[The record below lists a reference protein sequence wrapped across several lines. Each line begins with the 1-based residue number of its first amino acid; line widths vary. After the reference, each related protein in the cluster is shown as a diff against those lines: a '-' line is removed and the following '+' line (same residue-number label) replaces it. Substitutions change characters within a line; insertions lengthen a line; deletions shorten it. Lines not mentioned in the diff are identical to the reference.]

1 MSVDPKKFGITPSLV
16 DAVKLTLEG
25 KSLAALAPPRDKVT
39 HKDVLVGRG
48 VLKKHPQDPDKHV
61 VAKEEA
67 EQVDETHKPGDRVK
81 IVKGRHKG
89 IEGHIGEIRRPL
101 GEPKRYVVYHGDHG
115 ATEVEKEHI
124 RKIKEEVEQVDELSK
139 GTLGSYVKKASGR
152 VADKSRHAGDI
163 ENRRDISPAA
173 KEVLARQNRKIGNS
187 LKGISR
193 ATDRLTKED
202 VEQVDELSKGTLGS
216 YVKKA
221 SDDARARARIAGTA
235 GPGTKRGKEL
245 DDKSR
250 DRVKHIGR
258 AIGKLT
264 KEETEQVDELS
275 KKTLGSYVNKAAGS
289 AATHTGAAA
298 AYGSSSKNPNAAK
311 MAQHQAIATKRTAGI
326 QKAVGKLTKEDVEHV
341 AEADVKNA
349 GPKVKDE
356 YKNFH
361 DKFKSH
367 SKENQAKITSN
378 LRKGMSYKDAIKN
391 VSEADGS
398 SNPSTSS
405 SALDKINSIAT
416 DMKKMASEPLKAP
429 KDPGAVK
436 KLPNVNAPG
445 APSMFKTE
453 AVADPMAAKKAEVQ
467 KKIAQKQA
475 TAVQARANKR
485 MSNINASNDKC
496 SCGSTN
502 ESKMKCEVH
511 GDSGMKGGKEKIEV
525 NPPLREAEDL
535 PKKVITKGHEIAK
548 SLIKNRAKV
557 REPYAVGMATAKKSA
572 GIKN

>member
-16 DAVKLTLEG
+16 DAVKLTLES

-39 HKDVLVGRG
+39 HKDILVGRG

-67 EQVDETHKPGDRVK
+67 EQVDELSDKTLQSYREKSHKDKKPREYGRAMAFAKQTGIGAKVK
-81 IVKGRHKG
+81 
-89 IEGHIGEIRRPL
+89 
-101 GEPKRYVVYHGDHG
+101 
-115 ATEVEKEHI
+115 AT
-124 RKIKEEVEQVDELSK
+124 KEEV
-139 GTLGSYVKKASGR
+139 
-152 VADKSRHAGDI
+152 
-163 ENRRDISPAA
+163 
-173 KEVLARQNRKIGNS
+173 
-187 LKGISR
+187 
-193 ATDRLTKED
+193 
-202 VEQVDELSKGTLGS
+202 
-216 YVKKA
+216 
-221 SDDARARARIAGTA
+221 
-235 GPGTKRGKEL
+235 
-245 DDKSR
+245 
-250 DRVKHIGR
+250 
-258 AIGKLT
+258 
-264 KEETEQVDELS
+264 EQVDELS
-275 KKTLGSYVNKAAGS
+275 KKTLGSYATKAADS

-298 AYGSSSKNPNAAK
+298 AYGSSSKHPDAAK
-311 MAQHQAIATKRTAGI
+311 MAQHQAKAAKRTVGL
-326 QKAVGKLTKEDVEHV
+326 QKAVGKLTKEDVNKDVEKVNRATGAAAAAAIRSADPVISKMKDSNPQMHKALTKTTNPGNIFTGSRYGDKGV
-341 AEADVKNA
+341 AEAKES

-378 LRKGMSYKDAIKN
+378 LKKGMSYKDAIKN

-416 DMKKMASEPLKAP
+416 DMKKMASEPLKPP

-445 APSMFKTE
+445 APDMFKTE

-496 SCGSTN
+496 SCDSTN

-511 GDSGMKGGKEKIEV
+511 NGNGMKGGKEKIEV

-557 REPYAVGMATAKKSA
+557 REPYAVGMAQAKKSA

>member
-67 EQVDETHKPGDRVK
+67 EQVDEGSRVK
-81 IVKGRHKG
+81 AVGGSRAAKVGNAMDPKDRIIPKHGTKAYADWIAKNHAGRKFTYSKPHDDNPASTKN
-89 IEGHIGEIRRPL
+89 E
-101 GEPKRYVVYHGDHG
+101 
-115 ATEVEKEHI
+115 EVEQVDELS
-124 RKIKEEVEQVDELSK
+124 RKTLASYVKKAGGTSLDSAAALALDGNRKKAKLRAKSVERAADRLAKEEVEQVDELSK

-173 KEVLARQNRKIGNS
+173 KEVLAKQNRKIDNS

-202 VEQVDELSKGTLGS
+202 VEQVDELSKG
-216 YVKKA
+216 
-221 SDDARARARIAGTA
+221 
-235 GPGTKRGKEL
+235 
-245 DDKSR
+245 
-250 DRVKHIGR
+250 
-258 AIGKLT
+258 
-264 KEETEQVDELS
+264 
-275 KKTLGSYVNKAAGS
+275 TLGSYVNKAAGS

-326 QKAVGKLTKEDVEHV
+326 QKAVGKLTKEDAEHV

-416 DMKKMASEPLKAP
+416 DMKKMASEPLKPP
-429 KDPGAVK
+429 KDPGADK
-436 KLPNVNAPG
+436 KLPHVNAPG

-548 SLIKNRAKV
+548 SLIKHRAKV
-557 REPYAVGMATAKKSA
+557 REPYAVGMAQAKKSA

>member
-67 EQVDETHKPGDRVK
+67 EQVDELSDKTLQSYREKSHKDKKPREYGRAMAFAKQTGIGAKVK
-81 IVKGRHKG
+81 
-89 IEGHIGEIRRPL
+89 
-101 GEPKRYVVYHGDHG
+101 
-115 ATEVEKEHI
+115 AT
-124 RKIKEEVEQVDELSK
+124 KEEAEQVDEISDK
-139 GTLGSYVKKASGR
+139 VKQSYIKKAGKQ
-152 VADKSRHAGDI
+152 VDKSASVLFNPNNKYTGKDKYAAHDVRYHKRLSGI
-163 ENRRDISPAA
+163 EKA
-173 KEVLARQNRKIGNS
+173 KS
-187 LKGISR
+187 SM
-193 ATDRLTKED
+193 KEEA
-202 VEQVDELSKGTLGS
+202 EQVDEISSDLAQRYRTKALAHKSKVS
-216 YVKKA
+216 PDNPY
-221 SDDARARARIAGTA
+221 SS
-235 GPGTKRGKEL
+235 PE
-245 DDKSR
+245 
-250 DRVKHIGR
+250 H
-258 AIGKLT
+258 
-264 KEETEQVDELS
+264 
-275 KKTLGSYVNKAAGS
+275 KAAIRQDRNRSQGKQLS
-289 AATHTGAAA
+289 WMKMTGQGMGGKALKVPATRKATTEEAVTEDAEKVNRATGAAA
-298 AYGSSSKNPNAAK
+298 AAAIRSADPVISKMKDSNPQ
-311 MAQHQAIATKRTAGI
+311 MH
-326 QKAVGKLTKEDVEHV
+326 KALTKTTNPGNIFTGSRYGDKGV
-341 AEADVKNA
+341 AEAN
-349 GPKVKDE
+349 
-356 YKNFH
+356 
-361 DKFKSH
+361 
-367 SKENQAKITSN
+367 
-378 LRKGMSYKDAIKN
+378 
-391 VSEADGS
+391 GS

-445 APSMFKTE
+445 APDMFKTE

-496 SCGSTN
+496 SCDSTN

-511 GDSGMKGGKEKIEV
+511 GDSGMKGGKEKIQV

-557 REPYAVGMATAKKSA
+557 REPYAVGMAQAKKSA
-572 GIKN
+572 GIKD

>member
-16 DAVKLTLEG
+16 DAVKLTLES

-67 EQVDETHKPGDRVK
+67 EQVDEL
-81 IVKGRHKG
+81 KG
-89 IEGHIGEIRRPL
+89 IKAPGEREKYVNKAKASVGGKIMKAGLKKMVGL
-101 GEPKRYVVYHGDHG
+101 GEPSDRDMDTIQKRVTGIARAGDRRTAADLAGMTG
-115 ATEVEKEHI
+115 ANMPSSKR
-124 RKIKEEVEQVDELSK
+124 RKMKEEAEQVDELSK
-139 GTLGSYVKKASGR
+139 G
-152 VADKSRHAGDI
+152 
-163 ENRRDISPAA
+163 
-173 KEVLARQNRKIGNS
+173 
-187 LKGISR
+187 
-193 ATDRLTKED
+193 
-202 VEQVDELSKGTLGS
+202 
-216 YVKKA
+216 
-221 SDDARARARIAGTA
+221 
-235 GPGTKRGKEL
+235 
-245 DDKSR
+245 
-250 DRVKHIGR
+250 
-258 AIGKLT
+258 
-264 KEETEQVDELS
+264 
-275 KKTLGSYVNKAAGS
+275 TLGSYVNKAAGS

-326 QKAVGKLTKEDVEHV
+326 QKAVGKLTKEDVDHV

-445 APSMFKTE
+445 APDMFKTE

-475 TAVQARANKR
+475 TAVQAKANKR

-511 GDSGMKGGKEKIEV
+511 SGGMKGGKEKIEV

-548 SLIKNRAKV
+548 SLIKNRSKV
-557 REPYAVGMATAKKSA
+557 REPYAVGMAQAKKSA